1 MTSNPLLL
9 WGLVA
14 LIVIVLIGVIAWVWA
29 HSRKRQQDSTA
40 QFTAPPV
47 AEPPDPDASESKSSE
62 GQHGRETQGDQ
73 GSGQQVVG
81 KAKGKAPT
89 AQGSAA
95 AESEAAAGSSEKEAI
110 SGSRGSADQAFAG
123 EAETATPEASGE
135 AAIATDADTGVAEVP
150 AATDA
155 TADAEAVDT
164 ADAVEVEADAEAARS
179 ELEVPESVPSRM
191 QRLRAR
197 MARSGGFGHA
207 LLSVFSRGNLQ
218 ASDWEEIEETLL
230 LADVG
235 MEATE
240 EIIEN
245 LRTAMKVQGTISSAD
260 AKKLLREE
268 LIKLVDPG
276 LDRSLNLNP
285 VGEQAQVGATTD
297 VAAPACILVV
307 GVNGTGKTT
316 TIGKL
321 ARLLRAEDYSVVLGA
336 ADTFR
341 AAASDQLATWGERV
355 SVEVVRS
362 AKEGADPASVAFDA
376 VKRGID
382 QQVDVVI
389 VDTAGRL
396 QTKNALMDE
405 LGKVKRVMEKQTP
418 VDEVLLVLDAT
429 TGQNGMRQAEVFGEV
444 AGVTGVVL
452 TKLDGSAKGGIVIS
466 VQKELGVPVKLV
478 GLGEGADDLAP
489 FDPEAFVDGLLAD

>member
-14 LIVIVLIGVIAWVWA
+14 ILVIVLIGVIAWVWA
-29 HSRKRQQDSTA
+29 RARKRRQDSTD
-40 QFTAPPV
+40 QFTASPV
-47 AEPPDPDASESKSSE
+47 VEPPDPDAGEPKSGE
-62 GQHGRETQGDQ
+62 GQHGRETLGDQ
-73 GSGQQVVG
+73 APGTPAAT
-81 KAKGKAPT
+81 KAKGRVSAVQET
-89 AQGSAA
+89 DAAESAA
-95 AESEAAAGSSEKEAI
+95 AADFSAKETI
-110 SGSRGSADQAFAG
+110 GRRQVPSAPTPVG
-123 EAETATPEASGE
+123 EAETVAPEASGE
-135 AAIATDADTGVAEVP
+135 TAAATEATVAVEATDAAE
-150 AATDA
+150 
-155 TADAEAVDT
+155 DAEA
-164 ADAVEVEADAEAARS
+164 

-276 LDRSLNLNP
+276 LDRSLNLNHAGKQAA
-285 VGEQAQVGATTD
+285 VGVATD
-297 VAAPACILVV
+297 AAAPACLLVV

-341 AAASDQLATWGERV
+341 AAAADQLATWGERV
-355 SVEVVRS
+355 GVEVVRS
-362 AKEGADPASVAFDA
+362 VKEGADPASVAFDA
-376 VKRGID
+376 VKRGLD

-444 AGVTGVVL
+444 VGVTGVVL
-452 TKLDGSAKGGIVIS
+452 TKLDGSARGGIVIS

>member
-14 LIVIVLIGVIAWVWA
+14 ILVIVLIGVIAWVWA
-29 HSRKRQQDSTA
+29 RARKRRQDSTD

-47 AEPPDPDASESKSSE
+47 AEPPDPDASEPKSGE
-62 GQHGRETQGDQ
+62 GQSGRETLG
-73 GSGQQVVG
+73 GQATGTTVAT
-81 KAKGKAPT
+81 KAKGRVSAVRET
-89 AQGSAA
+89 DAAESAA
-95 AESEAAAGSSEKEAI
+95 AADFSAKETTGRRQVPSAPTPAGA
-110 SGSRGSADQAFAG
+110 
-123 EAETATPEASGE
+123 
-135 AAIATDADTGVAEVP
+135 
-150 AATDA
+150 
-155 TADAEAVDT
+155 AEAV
-164 ADAVEVEADAEAARS
+164 EVAEEAEG

-197 MARSGGFGHA
+197 MASSGGFGQA

-260 AKKLLREE
+260 TKKLLREE

-285 VGEQAQVGATTD
+285 AGKQAAAGAATD
-297 VAAPACILVV
+297 AAATACLLVV

-321 ARLLRAEDYSVVLGA
+321 ARLLRAEGYSVVLGA

-341 AAASDQLATWGERV
+341 AAAADQLATWGERV
-355 SVEVVRS
+355 GVEVVRS

-376 VKRGID
+376 VKRGLD

-405 LGKVKRVMEKQTP
+405 LSKVKRVMEKQTP

-444 AGVTGVVL
+444 VGVTGVVL
-452 TKLDGSAKGGIVIS
+452 TKLDGSARGGIVIS

>member
-14 LIVIVLIGVIAWVWA
+14 FLVIVLIGVIAWVWA
-29 HSRKRQQDSTA
+29 RTRKRQQDSTD

-47 AEPPDPDASESKSSE
+47 AEPPDLEAGEPKSGE
-62 GQHGRETQGDQ
+62 GQHGRETLGDQ
-73 GSGQQVVG
+73 APGTSAAT
-81 KAKGKAPT
+81 KARDKAPVVQET
-89 AQGSAA
+89 DAAENAA
-95 AESEAAAGSSEKEAI
+95 AADSSAKEAT
-110 SGSRGSADQAFAG
+110 GRRQAPSAPTPAG
-123 EAETATPEASGE
+123 EAETVAPAASGE
-135 AAIATDADTGVAEVP
+135 TAAATEATAAVEATDA
-150 AATDA
+150 
-155 TADAEAVDT
+155 AEAV
-164 ADAVEVEADAEAARS
+164 EVAEDAEV

-285 VGEQAQVGATTD
+285 AGKQAAAGAATD
-297 VAAPACILVV
+297 AAAPACLLVV

-341 AAASDQLATWGERV
+341 AAAADQLATWGERV
-355 SVEVVRS
+355 GVEVVRS

-376 VKRGID
+376 VKRGLD

-444 AGVTGVVL
+444 VGVTGVVL